1 MMKPQWPKPL
11 AGLRGIKVTDLPRE
25 TASGIT
31 LAAMII
37 PLNIGFA
44 VLAGLPPT
52 AGLYAGIIPLV
63 LFAIFTSSRQ
73 LVASPD
79 APITAL
85 LAATLV
91 AFAPVGDP
99 LRLQVALAIAL
110 LSGLLFF
117 VFWFFRLAFLANFL
131 SRAVLAGFITGLG
144 IEVFTNQVRRGLG
157 VSHHALEEV
166 SGVGALAM
174 EMHDALATSIG
185 TTGYFAEVIALIQ
198 SIPHA
203 NWYSLAIF
211 VGTFAIVRL
220 MKRYTPKV
228 PGPLV
233 ALIVMTV
240 IVAVF
245 GLDGKGV
252 SVLGTIPS
260 GLPTLTVPNVP
271 LGDYARLFPAA
282 LAVVGITLAEALLLV
297 RAYDRKHGVKSD
309 GGQVLFAYGVA
320 NVAGA
325 FSGSLVSGPSAS
337 RSAAM
342 DDAGAGG
349 QFPSLVAAGTIALVV
364 IFFTNQLASL
374 PTAALAGIVAGAVL
388 KLVEVGEFREF
399 WHLRRSEFW
408 VAAVCAIAVL
418 ALGPLDAV
426 VIAFLL
432 ATIDLLRRASR
443 PGTWVLREA
452 ADGSHFIPE
461 QAGSAADTS
470 GVIFYRFG
478 APLYFANANLFE
490 EEVETLVT
498 QATTPVK
505 WFVLDA
511 EAMVDIDTSGAEVL
525 HQVLSRLAERGVT
538 VAISRANEPTAALLA
553 QYHLLDSIGENRL
566 YPTNRHAIAAYRQE
580 HGQPGPEAGDE
591 ASGRSKED

>member
-1 MMKPQWPKPL
+1 MKPQWPKPL
-11 AGLRGIKVTDLPRE
+11 AGLRGIKIADLPRE
-25 TASGIT
+25 IPAGIT

-44 VLAGLPPT
+44 QLAGLPPT

-73 LVASPD
+73 VVASPD

-99 LRLQVALAIAL
+99 LRLQYALAIAL

-157 VSHHALEEV
+157 VSHAEEGL
-166 SGVGALAM
+166 SGAGALAM
-174 EMHDALATSIG
+174 QMHDALATSIG
-185 TTGYFAEVIALIQ
+185 TTGYFAEIIAMIE

-203 NWYSLAIF
+203 NWYSVAIF
-211 VGTFAIVRL
+211 VGTVAIVRL
-220 MKRYTPKV
+220 MKRHTPKV

-240 IVAVF
+240 VVAVF
-245 GLDGKGV
+245 GFEKKGV

-271 LGDYARLFPAA
+271 LADYVRLFPAA
-282 LAVVGITLAEALLLV
+282 MAVVGITLAEALLLV
-297 RAYDRKHGVKSD
+297 RAYDRKYGVKSD

-320 NVAGA
+320 NVAGGL
-325 FSGSLVSGPSAS
+325 SGALVSGPSAS

-349 QFPSLVAAGTIALVV
+349 QFPSLVAAGTIALVM
-364 IFFTNQLASL
+364 IFFTDKLAAL
-374 PTAALAGIVAGAVL
+374 PTAALAGIVASAVL
-388 KLVEVGEFREF
+388 KLVEVGELREF
-399 WHLRRSEFW
+399 WHMRRSEFW
-408 VAAVCAIAVL
+408 VAAVCVISVL
-418 ALGPLDAV
+418 ALGPLQAV

-432 ATIDLLRRASR
+432 ATIDLLRRAAR
-443 PGTWVLREA
+443 PRTWVLRETP
-452 ADGSHFIPE
+452 DGSHFLPE
-461 QAGSAADTS
+461 EAGSAPDTS
-470 GVIFYRFG
+470 GLIVYRFG
-478 APLYFANANLFE
+478 APLYFANAGLFE
-490 EEVETLVT
+490 EEVETLVK
-498 QATTPVK
+498 QAATSVR
-505 WFVLDA
+505 WLVLDV

-525 HQVLSRLAERGVT
+525 HQVLSRLADHGVT
-538 VAISRANEPTAALLA
+538 VAISRANESTAALLA
-553 QYHLLDSIGENRL
+553 QYRLLDLIGENRL
-566 YPTNRHAIAAYRQE
+566 YPTNRHAVAAYRQE
-580 HGQPGPEAGDE
+580 HGPQ
-591 ASGRSKED
+591 

>member
-1 MMKPQWPKPL
+1 MMKLQWPKPL
-11 AGLRGIKVTDLPRE
+11 VGLRGIKVANLPRE
-25 TASGIT
+25 IAGGIT

-37 PLNIGFA
+37 PLNIGFT

-73 LVASPD
+73 VVASPD

-99 LRLQVALAIAL
+99 LRLQYALAIAL

-144 IEVFTNQVRRGLG
+144 IEVFTNQVRRALG
-157 VSHHALEEV
+157 VSHAEGEE
-166 SGVGALAM
+166 SGAGALAM
-174 EMHDALATSIG
+174 QIHDALATSIP

-203 NWYSLAIF
+203 NWYSLAIGA
-211 VGTFAIVRL
+211 GTFSIVRL

-245 GLDGKGV
+245 GLDKKGV

-271 LGDYARLFPAA
+271 LADYVRLFPAA
-282 LAVVGITLAEALLLV
+282 MAVVGISLAEALLLV
-297 RAYDRKHGVKSD
+297 RAYDRKYGVKSD

-325 FSGSLVSGPSAS
+325 FSGSLVTGPSAS

-349 QFPSLVAAGTIALVV
+349 QFPSLVAAGTIALVM
-364 IFFTNQLASL
+364 IFFTDKLASL
-374 PTAALAGIVAGAVL
+374 PTAALAGIVASAVL

-399 WHLRRSEFW
+399 WHMRRSEFW
-408 VAAVCAIAVL
+408 VAAVCAISVL
-418 ALGPLDAV
+418 ALGPLRAV

-443 PGTWVLREA
+443 PNTWVLREA
-452 ADGSHFIPE
+452 PDGSHFLPE
-461 QAGSAADTS
+461 EAGSAPDTS
-470 GVIFYRFG
+470 GLIVYRFG
-478 APLYFANANLFE
+478 ASLYFANANLFE
-490 EEVETLVT
+490 EEVEKLVT

-511 EAMVDIDTSGAEVL
+511 EAMVDIDTSGAEVM
-525 HQVLSRLAERGVT
+525 HQVLSWLADHGVT
-538 VAISRANEPTAALLA
+538 VAISRANKPTVALLA
-553 QYHLLDSIGENRL
+553 QYHLLDLIGENRL
-566 YPTNRHAIAAYRQE
+566 YPTNRNAIAAYRQE
-580 HGQPGPEAGDE
+580 HGQPGPESGDK
-591 ASGRSKED
+591 ASGRGKED

>member
-1 MMKPQWPKPL
+1 MTQSNKVPWPTPFL
-11 AGLRGIKVTDLPRE
+11 GLRGTTWANAPRE
-25 TASGIT
+25 VAAGIT

-37 PLNIGFA
+37 PLNIGFTQ
-44 VLAGLPPT
+44 LAGLPAT

-63 LFAIFTSSRQ
+63 LFAVLTSSRQ
-73 LVASPD
+73 LVTSPD

-99 LRLQVALAIAL
+99 LRLQFALAIAL

-117 VFWFFRLAFLANFL
+117 VFWVFRLAFLANFL

-144 IEVFTNQVRRGLG
+144 IEVFTNQVRRALG
-157 VSHHALEEV
+157 ISHAEGGG
-166 SGVGALAM
+166 SGV
-174 EMHDALATSIG
+174 ESIAIQIQDTLG
-185 TTGYFAEVIALIQ
+185 TTGYFAEVVALIQ

-203 NWYSLAIF
+203 NWYSVAIG
-211 VGTFAIVRL
+211 VGAFAIVRL
-220 MKRYTPKV
+220 MKRYTPKL
-228 PGPLV
+228 PGSLV

-260 GLPTLTVPNVP
+260 GLPTLAVPNVP
-271 LGDYARLFPAA
+271 LHDYVRLFPAA
-282 LAVVGITLAEALLLV
+282 MAVVAITLAEALLLV
-297 RAYDRKHGVKSD
+297 RAYDRKTGVKSD

-320 NVAGA
+320 NVAGGL
-325 FSGSLVSGPSAS
+325 SGALVSGPSAS

-349 QFPSLVAAGTIALVV
+349 QFPSLMAAAAIALVV
-364 IFFTNQLASL
+364 IFFTDELAAL
-374 PTAALAGIVAGAVL
+374 PTAALAGIVASAVL

-399 WHLRRSEFW
+399 WHMRRSEFW
-408 VAAVCAIAVL
+408 VATVCAISVL
-418 ALGPLDAV
+418 ALGPLQAV

-432 ATIDLLRRASR
+432 ATIDLLRRAAR
-443 PGTWVLREA
+443 PGTWVLRET

-461 QAGSAADTS
+461 EAGSSSDTS
-470 GVIFYRFG
+470 GLIVYRFG
-478 APLYFANANLFE
+478 APLYFANAGLFE
-490 EEVETLVT
+490 EEVEKLLT

-505 WFVLDA
+505 WLVLDTQ
-511 EAMVDIDTSGAEVL
+511 AMVDIDTSGAEEL
-525 HQVLSRLAERGVT
+525 HQVLSLSAERGVT
-538 VAISRANEPTAALLA
+538 VAISRANASMAALLA
-553 QYHLLDSIGENRL
+553 QYHLLDLIGEDRL
-566 YPTNRHAIAAYRQE
+566 YPTNRHAIAAFRQE
-580 HGQPGPEAGDE
+580 HG
-591 ASGRSKED
+591 

>member
-1 MMKPQWPKPL
+1 MMKLQWPMPF
-11 AGLRGIKVTDLPRE
+11 AGLRGIKVADLPRE
-25 TASGIT
+25 IPSGIT

-44 VLAGLPPT
+44 QLAGLPPT

-73 LVASPD
+73 VVASPD

-91 AFAPVGDP
+91 AFAPAGDP
-99 LRLQVALAIAL
+99 LRLQYVLAIGL

-117 VFWFFRLAFLANFL
+117 VFWIFRLAFLANFL

-157 VSHHALEEV
+157 VSHAEEAV
-166 SGVGALAM
+166 SGAGALAM
-174 EMHDALATSIG
+174 QMHDALATSIG
-185 TTGYFAEVIALIQ
+185 TTGYFAEVIALIE

-203 NWYSLAIF
+203 NWYSVAIF
-211 VGTFAIVRL
+211 VGTVAIVRL
-220 MKRYTPKV
+220 MKRYTPKI

-240 IVAVF
+240 VVAVF
-245 GLDGKGV
+245 GFEQKGV

-260 GLPTLTVPNVP
+260 GLPTLTVPSVP
-271 LGDYARLFPAA
+271 LADYVRLIPAVIA
-282 LAVVGITLAEALLLV
+282 AVSITLAEALLLV
-297 RAYDRKHGVKSD
+297 RAYDRKYGVKSD

-320 NVAGA
+320 NMAGA
-325 FSGSLVSGPSAS
+325 FSGSLFTGPSAS

-342 DDAGAGG
+342 DDAGASG

-364 IFFTNQLASL
+364 IFFTDQLARL
-374 PTAALAGIVAGAVL
+374 PTAALAGIVANAVL
-388 KLVEVGEFREF
+388 KLIEVGELREF
-399 WHLRRSEFW
+399 WHVRRSEFW
-408 VAAVCAIAVL
+408 VAAVCVISVL
-418 ALGPLDAV
+418 ALGPLQAV

-432 ATIDLLRRASR
+432 STIDLVRRASR

-452 ADGSHFIPE
+452 PDGSRFVPE
-461 QAGSAADTS
+461 ETGSAPGDS
-470 GVIFYRFG
+470 GLIAYRFG
-478 APLYFANANLFE
+478 APLYFANASLFE
-490 EEVETLVT
+490 EDVEKLVT
-498 QATTPVK
+498 RAAAPVK
-505 WFVLDA
+505 WLVLDL
-511 EAMVDIDTSGAEVL
+511 EAMVDIDTSGEEVL
-525 HQVLSRLAERGVT
+525 HQVLSRSADRGVT
-538 VAISRANEPTAALLA
+538 VAISRANEPTVALLA
-553 QYHLLDSIGENRL
+553 QYHLLDLIGENRL

-580 HGQPGPEAGDE
+580 QGQPGPEDGPA
-591 ASGRSKED
+591 KE